1 MAEKIALEIELGT
14 SKAVKNLGDLEKAT
28 QKVNQSMSQKGPQT
42 LEQRL
47 DSLNK
52 EVKEAPVNIRA
63 MNKQIQEYQA
73 LALEAGR
80 TSPVGKAALQ
90 EAANLKDRYIDIQ
103 NEVNRLAND
112 GVKLQAALDFGAS
125 VVAGYTAFQSALALA
140 GVESEELQ
148 KTLVKL
154 QAATSLLVSIETIRK
169 NLEKESTLIL
179 VSKNLVQ
186 EISNKLTVAATAITK
201 ALGLSVDTTSVAF
214 KGLRGAILATG
225 IGALVIGIGALVANF
240 DELKDL
246 LSSTTDSQKKYND
259 AAKQAIDNI
268 GEELSASNKLQRTLK
283 DESITR
289 EDKVKAVKQLQDEYP
304 NLLSNI
310 DAEKT
315 SIEDIN
321 KALKLNTQL
330 VRLKAQQDA
339 LQSLR
344 AEEYKEIL
352 KAQVDAQ
359 TGVNKG
365 LVSYFTSLA
374 TGVDEQQVA
383 NAETLNS
390 IEANKES
397 ISVLDQLEQE
407 IQAQIKALEELGATD
422 GEMTEAEKKK
432 AEDRLKRLE
441 DEKKAYEESKIAFEK
456 WLESENNATMQRLE
470 NLKKVKTE
478 AISVRDSLKDLTQ
491 EIMMLEDETDLVI
504 EDLGVSEKTAKRKAE
519 IRINGIANS
528 IEKEKQMK
536 LQQLEWDKETELQEL
551 QLSGELT
558 NDLKAQ
564 IELDYQRRRQKII
577 EDSNK
582 QVYAIN
588 TEYVMAGINLVQ
600 GSLTAIAQLNE
611 AFAGED
617 EKSQKQAFERSKKIQ
632 IAQALM
638 SSAQGIVNILSAVS
652 TIPQPFDTIYKAA
665 QIGILGASTVAQVQ
679 KIRNQKFEGSGSAT
693 IDTPNLGAGGGQAPA
708 LQPANTS
715 LLVPQQDN
723 RVYVT
728 ETDITGTQNQVAV
741 IQGMGSF

>member
-1 MAEKIALEIELGT
+1 MAEKIALDLLIETGQSAKSLGQLEDAADKLNQALRQTEFGTQAYKDLSEQLIKTNKDIKNVELSLEALDNEQVASELG
-14 SKAVKNLGDLEKAT
+14 SVAGAVGDVSAAFILLGGDGGALEETVQNIEKAIG
-28 QKVNQSMSQKGPQT
+28 VSMAFKGAIEGVASGRK
-42 LEQRL
+42 L
-47 DSLNK
+47 LNNVIK
-52 EVKEAPVNIRA
+52 N
-63 MNKQIQEYQA
+63 
-73 LALEAGR
+73 
-80 TSPVGKAALQ
+80 SSALQ
-90 EAANLKDRYIDIQ
+90 KANNAI
-103 NEVNRLAND
+103 NV
-112 GVKLQAALDFGAS
+112 
-125 VVAGYTAFQSALALA
+125 LA
-140 GVESEELQ
+140 G
-148 KTLVKL
+148 
-154 QAATSLLVSIETIRK
+154 TIM
-169 NLEKESTLIL
+169 
-179 VSKNLVQ
+179 
-186 EISNKLTVAATAITK
+186 K
-201 ALGLSVDTTSVAF
+201 AFGGSVDTTSVAF
-214 KGLRGAILATG
+214 KGLRAAIIATG
-225 IGALVIGIGALVANF
+225 IGVLVVGVGLLIENF
-240 DELKDL
+240 DKLSEM
-246 LSSTTDSQKKYND
+246 LSSTTKSQKAYND

-268 GEELSASNKLQRTLK
+268 GEELSASNKLQRTLQ

-359 TGVNKG
+359 TGVNKSF
-365 LVSYFTSLA
+365 VSYFTSLA

-432 AEDRLKRLE
+432 AEERLKRLE
-441 DEKKAYEESKIAFEK
+441 DEKKAYEDAQKAFQEWLQSEEDATQARLNNMKKIGDGAIKARNDLQDLLNEIAEIED
-456 WLESENNATMQRLE
+456 ESEL
-470 NLKKVKTE
+470 
-478 AISVRDSLKDLTQ
+478 I
-491 EIMMLEDETDLVI
+491 I
-504 EDLGVSEKTAKRKAE
+504 EDLTATETASKLKTELRIRAISDE
-519 IRINGIANS
+519 IEQER
-528 IEKEKQMK
+528 QLR
-536 LQQLEWDKETELQEL
+536 LQQLEWDKETQLQEL

-558 NDLKAQ
+558 NDLRLA
-564 IELDYQRRRQKII
+564 IEQDYARQKVLIN
-577 EDSNK
+577 EEANK
-582 QVYAIN
+582 KIQANDV
-588 TEYVMAGINLVQ
+588 EYIRAGLSLVE
-600 GSLTAIAQLNE
+600 GSLNAIAQLNE

-652 TIPQPFDTIYKAA
+652 TIPQPFDGIYKAA
-665 QIGILGASTVAQVQ
+665 QIAILGASTVAQVQ
-679 KIRNQKFEGSGSAT
+679 KIRNQKFESSGSAT

-708 LQPANTS
+708 LQPANTN

>member
-1 MAEKIALEIELGT
+1 MAEKIALDLLIETGQSAKSLGQLEDAADKLNQALRQTEFGTQAYKDLSEQLIKTNKDIKNVELSLEALDNEQVASELG
-14 SKAVKNLGDLEKAT
+14 SVAGAVGDVSAAFILLGGDGGALEETVQNIEKAIG
-28 QKVNQSMSQKGPQT
+28 VSMAFKGAIEGVASGRK
-42 LEQRL
+42 L
-47 DSLNK
+47 LNNVIK
-52 EVKEAPVNIRA
+52 N
-63 MNKQIQEYQA
+63 
-73 LALEAGR
+73 
-80 TSPVGKAALQ
+80 SSALQ
-90 EAANLKDRYIDIQ
+90 KANNAI
-103 NEVNRLAND
+103 NV
-112 GVKLQAALDFGAS
+112 
-125 VVAGYTAFQSALALA
+125 LA
-140 GVESEELQ
+140 G
-148 KTLVKL
+148 
-154 QAATSLLVSIETIRK
+154 TIM
-169 NLEKESTLIL
+169 
-179 VSKNLVQ
+179 
-186 EISNKLTVAATAITK
+186 K
-201 ALGLSVDTTSVAF
+201 AFGGSVDTTSVAF
-214 KGLRGAILATG
+214 KGLRAAIIATG
-225 IGALVIGIGALVANF
+225 IGALVVGVGLLIENF
-240 DELKDL
+240 DKLSEM
-246 LSSTTDSQKKYND
+246 LSSTTKSQKAYND

-268 GEELSASNKLQRTLK
+268 GEELSASNKLQKTLK

-339 LQSLR
+339 IQSLR

-359 TGVNKG
+359 TGANVG
-365 LVSYFTSLA
+365 LLEQVQAFGMSTDARILA
-374 TGVDEQQVA
+374 TGK
-383 NAETLNS
+383 TLQS

-397 ISVLDQLEQE
+397 ISVLDELESQ

-422 GEMTEAEKKK
+422 GEITEAEKKK
-432 AEDRLKRLE
+432 AEERLKRLE
-441 DEKKAYEESKIAFEK
+441 DEKKAYEDAQKAFQEWLQSEEEATQARLNNMKKIGDGAIKARNDLQDLLNEIAEIED
-456 WLESENNATMQRLE
+456 ESEL
-470 NLKKVKTE
+470 
-478 AISVRDSLKDLTQ
+478 I
-491 EIMMLEDETDLVI
+491 I
-504 EDLGVSEKTAKRKAE
+504 EDLSATETASKLKTELRIRAVSNE
-519 IRINGIANS
+519 I
-528 IEKEKQMK
+528 EQEKQMR
-536 LQQLEWDKETELQEL
+536 LQQLEWNKETQLREL
-551 QLSGELT
+551 QLSGQLT
-558 NDLKAQ
+558 NDLRKQ
-564 IELDYQRRRQKII
+564 IESDYRRQREKII
-577 EDSNK
+577 NDSNK
-582 QVYAIN
+582 RALALD

-600 GSLTAIAQLNE
+600 GSLSAIASLNE

-652 TIPQPFDTIYKAA
+652 TIPQPFDGIYKAA
-665 QIGILGASTVAQVQ
+665 QIAILGASTVAQVQ
-679 KIRNQKFEGSGSAT
+679 KIRNQKFESSGSAT

>member
-1 MAEKIALEIELGT
+1 MAEKIALDLLIETGQSAKSLGQLEDAADKLNQALRETEFGTQAYKDLSEQLIKTNKDIKNVELSLEALDNEQVASELG
-14 SKAVKNLGDLEKAT
+14 SVAGAVGDVSAAFILLGGDGGALEETVQNIEKAIG
-28 QKVNQSMSQKGPQT
+28 VSMAFKGAIEGVASGRK
-42 LEQRL
+42 L
-47 DSLNK
+47 LNNVIK
-52 EVKEAPVNIRA
+52 N
-63 MNKQIQEYQA
+63 
-73 LALEAGR
+73 
-80 TSPVGKAALQ
+80 SSALQ
-90 EAANLKDRYIDIQ
+90 KANNAI
-103 NEVNRLAND
+103 NV
-112 GVKLQAALDFGAS
+112 
-125 VVAGYTAFQSALALA
+125 LA
-140 GVESEELQ
+140 G
-148 KTLVKL
+148 
-154 QAATSLLVSIETIRK
+154 TIM
-169 NLEKESTLIL
+169 
-179 VSKNLVQ
+179 
-186 EISNKLTVAATAITK
+186 K
-201 ALGLSVDTTSVAF
+201 AFGGSVDTTSVAF
-214 KGLRGAILATG
+214 KGLRAAIIATG
-225 IGALVIGIGALVANF
+225 IGALVVGVGLLIENF
-240 DELKDL
+240 DKLSDM
-246 LSSTTDSQKKYND
+246 LSSTTKSQKAYND

-359 TGVNKG
+359 TGVNKSF
-365 LVSYFTSLA
+365 VSYFTSLA

-432 AEDRLKRLE
+432 AEERLKRLE
-441 DEKKAYEESKIAFEK
+441 DEKKAYEDAQKAFQEWLQSEEDATQARLNNMKKIGDGAIKARNDLQDLLNEIAEIED
-456 WLESENNATMQRLE
+456 ESEL
-470 NLKKVKTE
+470 
-478 AISVRDSLKDLTQ
+478 I
-491 EIMMLEDETDLVI
+491 I
-504 EDLGVSEKTAKRKAE
+504 EDLAATDTAAKLKTELRIRAVSNE
-519 IRINGIANS
+519 I
-528 IEKEKQMK
+528 EQEKQMR
-536 LQQLEWDKETELQEL
+536 LQQLEWNKETQLREL
-551 QLSGELT
+551 QLSGQLT
-558 NDLKAQ
+558 NDLRKQ
-564 IELDYQRRRQKII
+564 IEADYRRQREKII

-582 QVYAIN
+582 RALALD

-600 GSLTAIAQLNE
+600 GSLSAIASLNE

-652 TIPQPFDTIYKAA
+652 TIPQPFDGIYKAA
-665 QIGILGASTVAQVQ
+665 QIAILGASTVAQVQ

>member
-1 MAEKIALEIELGT
+1 MAEKIALDLLIETGQSAKSLGQLEDAADKLNQALRQTEFGTQAYKDLSEQLIKTNKDIKNVELSLEALDNEQVASELG
-14 SKAVKNLGDLEKAT
+14 SVAGAVGDVSAAFILLGGDGGALEETVQNIEKAIG
-28 QKVNQSMSQKGPQT
+28 VSMAFKGAIEGVASGRK
-42 LEQRL
+42 L
-47 DSLNK
+47 LNNVIK
-52 EVKEAPVNIRA
+52 N
-63 MNKQIQEYQA
+63 
-73 LALEAGR
+73 
-80 TSPVGKAALQ
+80 SSALQ
-90 EAANLKDRYIDIQ
+90 KANNAI
-103 NEVNRLAND
+103 NV
-112 GVKLQAALDFGAS
+112 
-125 VVAGYTAFQSALALA
+125 LA
-140 GVESEELQ
+140 G
-148 KTLVKL
+148 
-154 QAATSLLVSIETIRK
+154 TIM
-169 NLEKESTLIL
+169 
-179 VSKNLVQ
+179 
-186 EISNKLTVAATAITK
+186 K
-201 ALGLSVDTTSVAF
+201 AFGGSVDTTSVAF
-214 KGLRGAILATG
+214 KGLRAAIIATG
-225 IGALVIGIGALVANF
+225 IGALVVGVGLLIENF
-240 DELKDL
+240 DKLSEM
-246 LSSTTDSQKKYND
+246 LSSTTKSQKAYND

-268 GEELSASNKLQRTLK
+268 GEELSASNKLQRTLQ

-359 TGVNKG
+359 TGVNKSF
-365 LVSYFTSLA
+365 VSYFTSLA

-432 AEDRLKRLE
+432 AEERLKRLE
-441 DEKKAYEESKIAFEK
+441 DEKKAYEDAQKAFQEWLQSEEDATQARLNNMKKIGDGAIKARNDLQDLLNEIAEIED
-456 WLESENNATMQRLE
+456 ESEL
-470 NLKKVKTE
+470 
-478 AISVRDSLKDLTQ
+478 I
-491 EIMMLEDETDLVI
+491 I
-504 EDLGVSEKTAKRKAE
+504 EDLTATETASKLKTELRIRAISDE
-519 IRINGIANS
+519 IEQER
-528 IEKEKQMK
+528 QLR
-536 LQQLEWDKETELQEL
+536 LQQLEWDKETQLQEL

-558 NDLKAQ
+558 NDLRLA
-564 IELDYQRRRQKII
+564 IEQDYARQKVLIN
-577 EDSNK
+577 EEANK
-582 QVYAIN
+582 KIQANDV
-588 TEYVMAGINLVQ
+588 EYIRAGLSLVE
-600 GSLTAIAQLNE
+600 GSLNAIAQLNE
-611 AFAGED
+611 AAAGED

-652 TIPQPFDTIYKAA
+652 TIPQPFDGIYKAA
-665 QIGILGASTVAQVQ
+665 QIAILGASTVAQVQ
-679 KIRNQKFEGSGSAT
+679 KIRNQKFESSGSAT

-708 LQPANTS
+708 LQPANTN

>member
-1 MAEKIALEIELGT
+1 MAEKIALDLLIETGQSAKSLGQLEDAADKLNQALRQTEFGTQAYKDLSEQLIKTNKDIKNVELSLEALDNEQVASELG
-14 SKAVKNLGDLEKAT
+14 SVAGAVGDVSAAFILLGGDGGALEETVQNIEKAIG
-28 QKVNQSMSQKGPQT
+28 VSMAFKGAIEGVASGRK
-42 LEQRL
+42 L
-47 DSLNK
+47 LNNVIK
-52 EVKEAPVNIRA
+52 N
-63 MNKQIQEYQA
+63 
-73 LALEAGR
+73 
-80 TSPVGKAALQ
+80 SSALQ
-90 EAANLKDRYIDIQ
+90 KANNAI
-103 NEVNRLAND
+103 NV
-112 GVKLQAALDFGAS
+112 
-125 VVAGYTAFQSALALA
+125 LA
-140 GVESEELQ
+140 G
-148 KTLVKL
+148 
-154 QAATSLLVSIETIRK
+154 TIM
-169 NLEKESTLIL
+169 
-179 VSKNLVQ
+179 
-186 EISNKLTVAATAITK
+186 K
-201 ALGLSVDTTSVAF
+201 AFGGSVDTTSVAF
-214 KGLRGAILATG
+214 KGLRAAIIATG
-225 IGALVIGIGALVANF
+225 IGALVVGVGLLIENF
-240 DELKDL
+240 DKLSEM
-246 LSSTTDSQKKYND
+246 LSSTTKSQKAYND

-268 GEELSASNKLQRTLK
+268 GEELSASNKLQRTLQ

-359 TGVNKG
+359 TGVNKSF
-365 LVSYFTSLA
+365 VSYFTSLA

-432 AEDRLKRLE
+432 AEERLKRLE
-441 DEKKAYEESKIAFEK
+441 DEKKAYEDAQKAFQEWLQSEEDATQARLNNMKKIGDGAIKARNDLQDLLNEIAEIED
-456 WLESENNATMQRLE
+456 ESEL
-470 NLKKVKTE
+470 
-478 AISVRDSLKDLTQ
+478 I
-491 EIMMLEDETDLVI
+491 I
-504 EDLGVSEKTAKRKAE
+504 EDLTATETASKLKTELRIRAISDE
-519 IRINGIANS
+519 IEQER
-528 IEKEKQMK
+528 QLR
-536 LQQLEWDKETELQEL
+536 LQQLEWDKETQLQEL

-558 NDLKAQ
+558 NDLRLA
-564 IELDYQRRRQKII
+564 IEQDYARQKVLIN
-577 EDSNK
+577 EEANK
-582 QVYAIN
+582 KIQANDV
-588 TEYVMAGINLVQ
+588 EYIRAGLSLVE
-600 GSLTAIAQLNE
+600 GSLNAIAQLNE
-611 AFAGED
+611 AAAGED

-652 TIPQPFDTIYKAA
+652 TIPQPFDGIYKAA
-665 QIGILGASTVAQVQ
+665 QIAILGASTVAQVQ
-679 KIRNQKFEGSGSAT
+679 KIRNQKFESSGSAT

-708 LQPANTS
+708 LKPANTN

>member
-1 MAEKIALEIELGT
+1 MAEKIALDLLIETGQSAKSLGQLEDAADKLNQALRQTEFGTQAYKDLSEQLIKTNKDIKNVELSLEALDNEQVASELG
-14 SKAVKNLGDLEKAT
+14 SVAGAVGDVSAAFILLGGDGGALEETVQNIEKAIG
-28 QKVNQSMSQKGPQT
+28 VSMAFKGAIEGVASGRK
-42 LEQRL
+42 L
-47 DSLNK
+47 LNNVIK
-52 EVKEAPVNIRA
+52 N
-63 MNKQIQEYQA
+63 
-73 LALEAGR
+73 
-80 TSPVGKAALQ
+80 SSALQ
-90 EAANLKDRYIDIQ
+90 KANNAI
-103 NEVNRLAND
+103 NV
-112 GVKLQAALDFGAS
+112 
-125 VVAGYTAFQSALALA
+125 LA
-140 GVESEELQ
+140 G
-148 KTLVKL
+148 
-154 QAATSLLVSIETIRK
+154 TIM
-169 NLEKESTLIL
+169 
-179 VSKNLVQ
+179 
-186 EISNKLTVAATAITK
+186 K
-201 ALGLSVDTTSVAF
+201 AFGGSVDTTSVAF
-214 KGLRGAILATG
+214 KGLRAAIIATG
-225 IGALVIGIGALVANF
+225 IGALVVGVGLLIENF
-240 DELKDL
+240 DKLSEM
-246 LSSTTDSQKKYND
+246 LSSTTKSQKAYND

-268 GEELSASNKLQRTLK
+268 GEELSASNKLQRTLQ

-359 TGVNKG
+359 TGVNKSF
-365 LVSYFTSLA
+365 VSYFTSLA

-432 AEDRLKRLE
+432 AEERLKRLE
-441 DEKKAYEESKIAFEK
+441 DEKKAYKDAQKAFKEWLQSEEDATQARLNNMKKIGDGAIKARNDLQDLLNEIAEIED
-456 WLESENNATMQRLE
+456 ESEL
-470 NLKKVKTE
+470 
-478 AISVRDSLKDLTQ
+478 I
-491 EIMMLEDETDLVI
+491 I
-504 EDLGVSEKTAKRKAE
+504 EDLTATETASKLKTELRIRAISDE
-519 IRINGIANS
+519 IEQER
-528 IEKEKQMK
+528 QLR
-536 LQQLEWDKETELQEL
+536 LQQLEWDKETQLQEL

-558 NDLKAQ
+558 NDLRLA
-564 IELDYQRRRQKII
+564 IEQDYARQKVLIN
-577 EDSNK
+577 EEANK
-582 QVYAIN
+582 KIQANDV
-588 TEYVMAGINLVQ
+588 EYIRAGLSLVE
-600 GSLTAIAQLNE
+600 GSLNAIAQLNE
-611 AFAGED
+611 AAAGED

-652 TIPQPFDTIYKAA
+652 TIPQPFDGIYKAA
-665 QIGILGASTVAQVQ
+665 QIAILGASTVAQVQ
-679 KIRNQKFEGSGSAT
+679 KIRNQKFESSGSAT

-708 LQPANTS
+708 LQPANTN

>member
-1 MAEKIALEIELGT
+1 MTEERAEQLNEELRKVPLGSKAFNELKQELIGVNKEIKNTELSMEALDNEQVASELGSVAGAVGDVSAAFILLGGDGGALEETVQNI
-14 SKAVKNLGDLEKAT
+14 EKAIG
-28 QKVNQSMSQKGPQT
+28 VSMAFKGAIEGVASGRK
-42 LEQRL
+42 L
-47 DSLNK
+47 LNNVIK
-52 EVKEAPVNIRA
+52 N
-63 MNKQIQEYQA
+63 
-73 LALEAGR
+73 
-80 TSPVGKAALQ
+80 SSALQ
-90 EAANLKDRYIDIQ
+90 KANNAI
-103 NEVNRLAND
+103 NV
-112 GVKLQAALDFGAS
+112 
-125 VVAGYTAFQSALALA
+125 LA
-140 GVESEELQ
+140 G
-148 KTLVKL
+148 
-154 QAATSLLVSIETIRK
+154 TIM
-169 NLEKESTLIL
+169 
-179 VSKNLVQ
+179 
-186 EISNKLTVAATAITK
+186 K
-201 ALGLSVDTTSVAF
+201 AFGGSVDTTSVAF
-214 KGLRGAILATG
+214 KGLRAAIIATG
-225 IGALVIGIGALVANF
+225 IGALVVGVGLLIENF
-240 DELKDL
+240 DKLSEM
-246 LSSTTDSQKKYND
+246 LSSTTKSQKAYND

-268 GEELSASNKLQRTLK
+268 GEELSASNKLQKTLK

-359 TGVNKG
+359 TGVNKSF
-365 LVSYFTSLA
+365 VSYFTSLA

-383 NAETLNS
+383 NAETINS

-432 AEDRLKRLE
+432 AEERLKRLE
-441 DEKKAYEESKIAFEK
+441 DEKKAYEDAQKAFQEWLQSEEDATQARLNNMKKIGDGAIKARNDLQDLLNEIAEIED
-456 WLESENNATMQRLE
+456 ESEL
-470 NLKKVKTE
+470 
-478 AISVRDSLKDLTQ
+478 I
-491 EIMMLEDETDLVI
+491 I
-504 EDLGVSEKTAKRKAE
+504 EDLTATETAAKLKTELRIRAVSNE
-519 IRINGIANS
+519 I
-528 IEKEKQMK
+528 EQEKQMR
-536 LQQLEWDKETELQEL
+536 LQQLEWNKETQLREL
-551 QLSGELT
+551 QLSGQLT
-558 NDLKAQ
+558 NDLRKQ
-564 IELDYQRRRQKII
+564 IEADYRREREKII
-577 EDSNK
+577 NDSNK
-582 QVYAIN
+582 RALALD

-611 AFAGED
+611 AAAGED

-652 TIPQPFDTIYKAA
+652 TIPQPFDGIYKAA
-665 QIGILGASTVAQVQ
+665 QIAILGASTVAQVQ
-679 KIRNQKFEGSGSAT
+679 KIRNQKFESSGSAT

>member
-1 MAEKIALEIELGT
+1 MAEKIALDLLIETGQSAKSLGQLEDAADKLNQALRQTEFGTQAYKDLSEQLIKTNKDIKNVELSLEALDNEQVASELG
-14 SKAVKNLGDLEKAT
+14 SVAGAVGDVSAAFILLGGDGGALEETVQNIEKAIG
-28 QKVNQSMSQKGPQT
+28 VSMAFKGAIEGVASGRK
-42 LEQRL
+42 L
-47 DSLNK
+47 LNNVIK
-52 EVKEAPVNIRA
+52 N
-63 MNKQIQEYQA
+63 
-73 LALEAGR
+73 
-80 TSPVGKAALQ
+80 SSALQ
-90 EAANLKDRYIDIQ
+90 KANNAI
-103 NEVNRLAND
+103 NV
-112 GVKLQAALDFGAS
+112 
-125 VVAGYTAFQSALALA
+125 LA
-140 GVESEELQ
+140 G
-148 KTLVKL
+148 
-154 QAATSLLVSIETIRK
+154 TIM
-169 NLEKESTLIL
+169 
-179 VSKNLVQ
+179 
-186 EISNKLTVAATAITK
+186 K
-201 ALGLSVDTTSVAF
+201 AFGGSVDTTSVAF
-214 KGLRGAILATG
+214 KGLRAAIIATG
-225 IGALVIGIGALVANF
+225 IGALVVGVGLLIENF
-240 DELKDL
+240 DKLSEM
-246 LSSTTDSQKKYND
+246 LSSTTKSQKAYND

-268 GEELSASNKLQRTLK
+268 GEELSASNKLQKTLK

-359 TGVNKG
+359 TGVNKSF
-365 LVSYFTSLA
+365 VSYFTSLA

-383 NAETLNS
+383 NAETINS

-407 IQAQIKALEELGATD
+407 IQAQIKALEELGAID

-432 AEDRLKRLE
+432 AEERLKRLE
-441 DEKKAYEESKIAFEK
+441 DEKKAYEDAQKAFQEWLQSEEDATQARLNNMKKIGDGAIKARNDLQDLLNEIAEIED
-456 WLESENNATMQRLE
+456 ESEL
-470 NLKKVKTE
+470 
-478 AISVRDSLKDLTQ
+478 I
-491 EIMMLEDETDLVI
+491 I
-504 EDLGVSEKTAKRKAE
+504 EDLTATETAAKLKTELRIRAVSNE
-519 IRINGIANS
+519 I
-528 IEKEKQMK
+528 EQEKQMR
-536 LQQLEWDKETELQEL
+536 LQQLEWNKETQLREL
-551 QLSGELT
+551 QLSGQLT
-558 NDLKAQ
+558 NDLRKQ
-564 IELDYQRRRQKII
+564 IESDYRRQREKII
-577 EDSNK
+577 NDSNK
-582 QVYAIN
+582 RALALD

-600 GSLTAIAQLNE
+600 GSLSAIASLNE

-652 TIPQPFDTIYKAA
+652 TIPQPFDGIYKAA
-665 QIGILGASTVAQVQ
+665 QIAILGASTVAQVQ
-679 KIRNQKFEGSGSAT
+679 KIRNQKFESSGSAT

>member
-1 MAEKIALEIELGT
+1 MAEKIALDLLIETGQSAKSLGQLEDAADKLNQALRQTEFGTQAYKDLSEQLIKTNKDIKNVELSLEALDNEQVASELG
-14 SKAVKNLGDLEKAT
+14 SVAGAVGDVSAAFILLGGDGGALEETVQNIEKAIG
-28 QKVNQSMSQKGPQT
+28 VSMAFKGAIEGVASGRK
-42 LEQRL
+42 L
-47 DSLNK
+47 LNNVIK
-52 EVKEAPVNIRA
+52 N
-63 MNKQIQEYQA
+63 
-73 LALEAGR
+73 
-80 TSPVGKAALQ
+80 SSALQ
-90 EAANLKDRYIDIQ
+90 KANNAI
-103 NEVNRLAND
+103 NV
-112 GVKLQAALDFGAS
+112 
-125 VVAGYTAFQSALALA
+125 LA
-140 GVESEELQ
+140 G
-148 KTLVKL
+148 
-154 QAATSLLVSIETIRK
+154 TIM
-169 NLEKESTLIL
+169 
-179 VSKNLVQ
+179 
-186 EISNKLTVAATAITK
+186 K
-201 ALGLSVDTTSVAF
+201 AFGGSVDTTSVAF
-214 KGLRGAILATG
+214 KGLRAAIIATG
-225 IGALVIGIGALVANF
+225 IGALVVGVGLLIENF
-240 DELKDL
+240 DKLSEM
-246 LSSTTDSQKKYND
+246 LSSTTKSQKAYND

-268 GEELSASNKLQRTLK
+268 GEELSASNKLQKTLK

-359 TGVNKG
+359 TGVNKSF
-365 LVSYFTSLA
+365 VSYFTSLA

-383 NAETLNS
+383 NAETINS

-432 AEDRLKRLE
+432 AEERLKRLE
-441 DEKKAYEESKIAFEK
+441 DEKKAYEDAQKAFQEWLQSEEDATQARLNNMKKIGDGAIKARNDLQDLLNEIAEIED
-456 WLESENNATMQRLE
+456 ESEL
-470 NLKKVKTE
+470 
-478 AISVRDSLKDLTQ
+478 I
-491 EIMMLEDETDLVI
+491 I
-504 EDLGVSEKTAKRKAE
+504 EDLTATETAAKLKTELRIRAVSNE
-519 IRINGIANS
+519 I
-528 IEKEKQMK
+528 EQEKQMR
-536 LQQLEWDKETELQEL
+536 LQQLEWNKETQLREL
-551 QLSGELT
+551 QLSGQLT
-558 NDLKAQ
+558 NDLRKQ
-564 IELDYQRRRQKII
+564 IESDYRRQREKII
-577 EDSNK
+577 NDSNK
-582 QVYAIN
+582 RALALD

-600 GSLTAIAQLNE
+600 GSLNAIAQLNE
-611 AFAGED
+611 AAAGED

-652 TIPQPFDTIYKAA
+652 TIPQPFDGIYKAA
-665 QIGILGASTVAQVQ
+665 QIAILGASTVAQVQ
-679 KIRNQKFEGSGSAT
+679 KIRNQKFESSGSAT

>member
-1 MAEKIALEIELGT
+1 MAEKIALELNID
-14 SKAVKNLGDLEKAT
+14 SKQSVKSLGDLEERAEQLNEELRKVPLGSKAFNELK
-28 QKVNQSMSQKGPQT
+28 QELIGV
-42 LEQRL
+42 
-47 DSLNK
+47 NK
-52 EVKEAPVNIRA
+52 EIKNTELSMEALDNEQVASELGSVAGAVGDVSAAFI
-63 MNKQIQEYQA
+63 
-73 LALEAGR
+73 LLGGDGGALEETVQNIEKAIGVSMAFKGAIEGVASGR
-80 TSPVGKAALQ
+80 KLLNNVIKNSSALQ
-90 EAANLKDRYIDIQ
+90 KANNAI
-103 NEVNRLAND
+103 NV
-112 GVKLQAALDFGAS
+112 
-125 VVAGYTAFQSALALA
+125 LA
-140 GVESEELQ
+140 G
-148 KTLVKL
+148 
-154 QAATSLLVSIETIRK
+154 TIM
-169 NLEKESTLIL
+169 
-179 VSKNLVQ
+179 
-186 EISNKLTVAATAITK
+186 K
-201 ALGLSVDTTSVAF
+201 AFGGSVDTTSVAF
-214 KGLRGAILATG
+214 KGLRAAIIATG
-225 IGALVIGIGALVANF
+225 IGALVVGVGLLIENF
-240 DELKDL
+240 DKLSEM
-246 LSSTTDSQKKYND
+246 LSSTTKSQKAYND

-321 KALKLNTQL
+321 KALKLNTKL

-344 AEEYKEIL
+344 AEEYKKIL

-359 TGVNKG
+359 TGSNKSFLTFISAQALFIDEQDLANVKTLESIEVNK
-365 LVSYFTSLA
+365 
-374 TGVDEQQVA
+374 E
-383 NAETLNS
+383 N
-390 IEANKES
+390 
-397 ISVLDQLEQE
+397 ISVLDELEAQ

-432 AEDRLKRLE
+432 AEERLKRLE
-441 DEKKAYEESKIAFEK
+441 DEKKAYEDAQKAFQEWLQSEEDATQARLNNMKKIGDGAIKARNDLQNLLNQIAEIED
-456 WLESENNATMQRLE
+456 ESEL
-470 NLKKVKTE
+470 
-478 AISVRDSLKDLTQ
+478 I
-491 EIMMLEDETDLVI
+491 I
-504 EDLGVSEKTAKRKAE
+504 EDLTATETAAKLKTELRIRAVSNE
-519 IRINGIANS
+519 I
-528 IEKEKQMK
+528 EQEKQMR
-536 LQQLEWDKETELQEL
+536 LQQLEWNKETQLREL
-551 QLSGELT
+551 QLSGQLT
-558 NDLKAQ
+558 NDLRKQ
-564 IELDYQRRRQKII
+564 IEDDYRRQREKII
-577 EDSNK
+577 NDSNK
-582 QVYAIN
+582 RALALD

-600 GSLTAIAQLNE
+600 GSLSAIASLNE

-652 TIPQPFDTIYKAA
+652 TIPQPFDGIYKAA
-665 QIGILGASTVAQVQ
+665 QIAILGASTVAQVQ
-679 KIRNQKFEGSGSAT
+679 KIRNQKFESSGSAT